1 MGGGAIDISF
11 DWKLCKNQ
19 LKEKL
24 RISLEYL
31 MIVFLGGEKKENGAC
46 QKFKKLTSFKWGTF

>member
-31 MIVFLGGEKKENGAC
+31 MIVFLGGGKKEKWRMSKV
-46 QKFKKLTSFKWGTF
+46 QKVNVF